1 MAESAE
7 PLPDPGWFVEDLV
20 STLVLAHDCSGLVE
34 RWSVTAELPLDE
46 LLVALNVDSPARRP
60 RSPGRGPVDVAAP
73 AGCDGVAVDAH
84 GAEITADDW
93 PPAASGRRVVNV
105 RLPRPLLPAEA
116 HAFDLTLCLP
126 RSQAFVR
133 HVVVPAVPCRRLE
146 LRVHFGRP
154 GPPSAV
160 SRVSPVDGAEG
171 AAGAVR
177 VPVDRAGDV
186 AATFTDL
193 RPGRA
198 YGVAW

>member
-46 LLVALNVDSPARRP
+46 LLVELDVDGPPPRLRP
-60 RSPGRGPVDVAAP
+60 PGRPGRPIAQG
-73 AGCDGVAVDAH
+73 GCDGVVVDAH

-93 PPAASGRRVVNV
+93 PPAANGRRVVNV
-105 RLPRPLLPAEA
+105 RLPRPLLPAET
-116 HAFDLTLCLP
+116 HAFDLTLRLP
-126 RSQAFVR
+126 RSHPFTR
-133 HVVVPAVPCRRLE
+133 HVVVPPVRCRRLE
-146 LRVHFGRP
+146 LRVHFGRA
-154 GPPSAV
+154 GAPSGV
-160 SRVSPVDGAEG
+160 SRVSPVDGVTG
-171 AAGAVR
+171 AGGAPR
-177 VPVDRAGDV
+177 TPVDRAGDV
-186 AATFTDL
+186 AATFADL